1 MREEELMIADANLE
15 EEEGVS
21 LARGEVKIDFG
32 FLILNVK
39 RKRAKK
45 G

>member
-1 MREEELMIADANLE
+1 MGVIADANLE

-32 FLILNVK
+32 FLILDFE
-39 RKRAKK
+39 
-45 G
+45 

>member
-1 MREEELMIADANLE
+1 MIAGLR

-32 FLILNVK
+32 FLNDEEEEEE
-39 RKRAKK
+39 KRAKK

>member
-32 FLILNVK
+32 FLNDEEEE
-39 RKRAKK
+39 KRAKK